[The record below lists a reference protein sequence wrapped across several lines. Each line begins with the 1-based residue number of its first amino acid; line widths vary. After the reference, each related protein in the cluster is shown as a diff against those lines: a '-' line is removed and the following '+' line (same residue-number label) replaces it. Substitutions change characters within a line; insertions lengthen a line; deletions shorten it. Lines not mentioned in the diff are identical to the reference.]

1 MVRVVAVL
9 LGGGGVAGA
18 VSRPG
23 GVEGTGG
30 ICLTVRLRLFGDR
43 TGLSETTM
51 TSFVGRGRGLLA
63 SVELSAVGGRARL
76 LAVGGGKAGAPR
88 CRAKTARGALR
99 PLGAAVGMPTAVLAR
114 EVAGIKRVYSVR

>member
-1 MVRVVAVL
+1 MVIL
-9 LGGGGVAGA
+9 LGGGRVTGA

-30 ICLTVRLRLFGDR
+30 IYLTIRLRLFGDR
-43 TGLSETTM
+43 TGLFKTTI

-76 LAVGGGKAGAPR
+76 LAVGGSKAGAPR

-99 PLGAAVGMPTAVLAR
+99 PLGAAVGIPTAVLAR
-114 EVAGIKRVYSVR
+114 EVAGIKRVYGVR